1 MGAPVNRDQF
11 TAVWRALD
19 AAFPGTRDTDTKT
32 VYANQLADMS
42 PDLFAAA
49 ADWCISNEEFFPTV
63 AKIRSSQRLVAKSA
77 VFRETPALPAA
88 TDVAPSERQRQGR
101 YGKAMSDAVL
111 AGFGAEWKSAA
122 GVWGHVADARPG
134 EMVFAFD
141 WHRDEVLLDGVS
153 VTLADVIELVADE
166 AAPVAFG
173 GTAARGHDHRKG
185 AGGCKVCS
193 LSWIRWAS

>member
-122 GVWGHVADARPG
+122 GVC
-134 EMVFAFD
+134 
-141 WHRDEVLLDGVS
+141 DEVLLDGVS